1 MEGQFFLVFVFY
13 MNTGCPL
20 IIKSFD
26 SVVANILNVVI
37 QTEFF
42 FGKREFYVSS
52 RIFKR

>member
-1 MEGQFFLVFVFY
+1 MAGQFILVFVFY
-13 MNTGCPL
+13 YNTGCLL

-26 SVVANILNVVI
+26 SVVANILNVAV